1 MKFFV
6 NFLSAFRIAAAFAI
20 IPTLMLNMYWT
31 TFILYVLGAVSDW
44 FDGFLAR
51 KYDVC
56 TKIGGVM
63 DHIGDKLLVVNTFIM
78 LAIMMP
84 VWFVVVPIIIMIARE
99 LYISGLREFLGTQKI
114 EMPVPK
120 ARFSMGKIKTTL
132 QMISIAAF
140 LLIFVVGTLIS
151 PESDSRTLMYLI
163 YILPQI
169 GIWGLWLSLIA
180 SIWSATQYTMTF
192 LGHLKKLK
200 LLPQRKTAVH
210 GGFFT
215 F

>member
-20 IPTLMLNMYWT
+20 IPTLMAQMYWT
-31 TFILYVLGAVSDW
+31 TFILYTLGAMSDW
-44 FDGFLAR
+44 FDGYLAR
-51 KYDVC
+51 KYNVC

-78 LAIMMP
+78 LSIMMP
-84 VWFVVVPIIIMIARE
+84 VWFVVIPVIIMIARE

-140 LLIFVVGTLIS
+140 LLIFAIGTIIT
-151 PESDSRTLMYLI
+151 PTSDSGWLKFLI
-163 YILPQI
+163 YTLPPI
-169 GIWGLWLSLIA
+169 GIYGLWFALVA
-180 SIWSATQYTMTF
+180 SVWSATQYTRTF
-192 LGHLKKLK
+192 LGHLKKIK
-200 LLPQRKTAVH
+200 
-210 GGFFT
+210 
-215 F
+215 

>member
-20 IPTLMLNMYWT
+20 IPTLMTQMYWT
-31 TFILYVLGAVSDW
+31 TFIIYTLAAMSDW
-44 FDGFLAR
+44 FDGYLAR
-51 KYDVC
+51 KYNVC

-63 DHIGDKLLVVNTFIM
+63 DHIGDKLLVVNTMIM
-78 LAIMMP
+78 LSIMMP
-84 VWFVVVPIIIMIARE
+84 VWFVVIPVIIMIARE

-132 QMISIAAF
+132 QMIAIAAF
-140 LLIFVVGTLIS
+140 LLIFAIGTLIT
-151 PESDSRTLMYLI
+151 PTSDSRLLMFLI
-163 YILPQI
+163 YTLPPI
-169 GIWGLWLSLIA
+169 GIYGMWAALVA
-180 SIWSATQYTMTF
+180 SVWSATQYTKTF

-200 LLPQRKTAVH
+200 
-210 GGFFT
+210 
-215 F
+215 

>member
-20 IPTLMLNMYWT
+20 IPTLMFQMYWT
-31 TFILYVLGAVSDW
+31 TFILYTLGAMSDW
-44 FDGFLAR
+44 FDGYLAR
-51 KYDVC
+51 KYNVC

-63 DHIGDKLLVVNTFIM
+63 DHIGDKLLVTNTLIL
-78 LAIMMP
+78 LAIMLQT
-84 VWFVVVPIIIMIARE
+84 WIVVVPVIIMIARE

-140 LLIFVVGTLIS
+140 LLIFAISTLIT
-151 PESDSRTLMYLI
+151 PTTESRLLMFLVYV
-163 YILPQI
+163 LPPI
-169 GIWGLWLSLIA
+169 GIYGLWLSLVA
-180 SIWSATQYTMTF
+180 SIWSATQYTKTF
-192 LGHLKKLK
+192 LGHIKKIK
-200 LLPQRKTAVH
+200 
-210 GGFFT
+210 
-215 F
+215 

>member
-20 IPTLMLNMYWT
+20 IPTLMFQMYWT
-31 TFILYVLGAVSDW
+31 TFILYVLAAVSDW
-44 FDGFLAR
+44 FDGYLAR

-56 TKIGGVM
+56 SKIGGVM
-63 DHIGDKLLVVNTFIM
+63 DHIGDKLLVVNTLIM
-78 LAIMMP
+78 LSVMMP
-84 VWFVVVPIIIMIARE
+84 VWFVVVPVILMIARE

-140 LLIFVVGTLIS
+140 LLIFAVGTLIT

-163 YILPQI
+163 YILPQV
-169 GIWGLWLSLIA
+169 GIWGLWLSLVA
-180 SIWSATQYTMTF
+180 SIWSATQYTGTF
-192 LGHLKKLK
+192 LGHMKTLGKKK
-200 LLPQRKTAVH
+200 K
-210 GGFFT
+210 
-215 F
+215 

>member
-6 NFLSAFRIAAAFAI
+6 NFLSAFRIAASFAI
-20 IPTLMLNMYWT
+20 IPTLMLQMYWT
-31 TFILYVLGAVSDW
+31 TFILYTLAAMSDW
-44 FDGFLAR
+44 FDGYLAR
-51 KYDVC
+51 KYNVC

-63 DHIGDKLLVVNTFIM
+63 DHIGDKLLVVNTLIM
-78 LAIMMP
+78 LTVMMP
-84 VWFVVVPIIIMIARE
+84 VWFVVIPVIIMIARE

-140 LLIFVVGTLIS
+140 LLIFAIS
-151 PESDSRTLMYLI
+151 TIITPTSDSRFLMFLI

-169 GIWGLWLSLIA
+169 GIYGLWLSLLA
-180 SIWSATQYTMTF
+180 SVWSATQYTRTF
-192 LGHLKKLK
+192 LGHMKKIK
-200 LLPQRKTAVH
+200 
-210 GGFFT
+210 
-215 F
+215 